1 MLRNL
6 ECLEELC
13 IICVLLCCV
22 VLFRYQSIYIV
33 GTGVIR
39 KVSATELGG
48 GYHNGRHQV
57 GALE

>member
-48 GYHNGRHQV
+48 GYHNGRH
-57 GALE
+57 